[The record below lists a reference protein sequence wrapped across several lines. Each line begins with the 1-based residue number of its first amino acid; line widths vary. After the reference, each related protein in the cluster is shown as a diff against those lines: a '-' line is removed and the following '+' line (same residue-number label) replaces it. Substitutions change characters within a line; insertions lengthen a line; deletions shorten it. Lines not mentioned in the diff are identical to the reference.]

1 MERNGKDDE
10 PLTAPEST
18 IDDGQAKSSYNKT
31 IDEGAGSTCEDSATD
46 WNRWVNVESTICETG
61 SDPNWHCDSLES
73 ALGLLDEHTDGQNGC
88 DRDPNATFFWDPQD
102 TRSLVVASTV
112 WPIGSSLSPSGN
124 GYSDAISGF
133 EIIEELGRGGMGV
146 VYKARHL
153 RLKRLVA
160 LKVIRYDRH
169 QNEDDLKRL

>member
-31 IDEGAGSTCEDSATD
+31 IDEGPGSTCEDSATD
-46 WNRWVNVESTICETG
+46 WNRWVSVESTIGETG
-61 SDPNWHCDSLES
+61 SDRDWQCDSLES
-73 ALGLLDEHTDGQNGC
+73 ALGLLDEDTDGQNGC
-88 DRDPNATFFWDPQD
+88 NHDPNATFFWDPQD
-102 TRSLVVASTV
+102 TFAPVLQSTV
-112 WPIGSSLSPSGN
+112 WPLGSSLLTSAG
-124 GYSDAISGF
+124 GRRVAVAGF
-133 EIIEELGRGGMGV
+133 EILAELGQGGMGI

-160 LKVIRYDRH
+160 LKVIWKGAR
-169 QNEDDLKRL
+169 